1 MNCILAVRSAIK
13 IKFGLRGF
21 AAAHVQR
28 LGQAADIESEG
39 FAYLRQK
46 FPKISKTKMK
56 EGIFVGYQIKQL
68 FEDHD
73 FSTKSNSTELRAW
86 EASENVW
93 RNFINHEK
101 ADN

>member
-1 MNCILAVRSAIK
+1 MNCILAVRSDIK

-28 LGQAADIESEG
+28 LGQGAGTESEG
-39 FAYLRQK
+39 IAYLRQT

-56 EGIFVGYQIKQL
+56 EGIFVGFQIKQQ

-73 FSTKSNSTELRAW
+73 FSTKSNSTEIRAW
-86 EASENVW
+86 EAYENVC
-93 RNFINHEK
+93 RNFTGHEK